1 MHTTAHHHVAVRKTD
16 RHRKIGREPLEEEA
30 AKVITQTTGK
40 MDDGSA
46 GWIFDYSRLATMT
59 TTTTPKNAPLSN
71 FIFSPPTTIRSK
83 ITGTYRNEMIWE
95 ILL

>member
-59 TTTTPKNAPLSN
+59 TTTTPKNAPLVISY
-71 FIFSPPTTIRSK
+71 FPLQQRYDRKSLER
-83 ITGTYRNEMIWE
+83 TGTK
-95 ILL
+95 